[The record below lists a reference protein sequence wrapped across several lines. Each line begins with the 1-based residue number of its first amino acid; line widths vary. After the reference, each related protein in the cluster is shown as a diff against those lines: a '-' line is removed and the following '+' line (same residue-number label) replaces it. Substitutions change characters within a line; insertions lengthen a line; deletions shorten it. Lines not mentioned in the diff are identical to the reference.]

1 MVYLKNIENNEFFF
15 FIELSKKSVKFFFFS
30 KLQIHFSV
38 NLKQLIYI
46 YVFQIVGNG
55 FTMMCFL
62 VCFFKSVYMSSRAEV
77 ITKTADLIMAA

>member
-1 MVYLKNIENNEFFF
+1 MSFF

-62 VCFFKSVYMSSRAEV
+62 VCLFF
-77 ITKTADLIMAA
+77 